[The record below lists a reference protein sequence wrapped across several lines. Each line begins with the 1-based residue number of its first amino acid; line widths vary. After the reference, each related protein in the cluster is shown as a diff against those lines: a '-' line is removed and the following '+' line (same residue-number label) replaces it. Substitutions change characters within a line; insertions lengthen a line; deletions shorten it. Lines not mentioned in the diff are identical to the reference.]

1 MQLWNHNTRCLEL
14 SLSKKLILIS
24 NMKLAEAK
32 KRIEE
37 LRKTIDEHNH
47 RYYVLNQ
54 PTISDFEFDLLLNEL
69 QTLERKFPEL
79 ITPDSPTMRV
89 GSDLTEEFVQ
99 VQHRWPMMSLGNTY
113 SEDEVREFGERIRK
127 TLGYEP
133 EYVCELKYDGVSIS
147 LTYENGVLVSAVTR
161 GDGMAGDDVTV
172 NVRTIR
178 SIPVRVSAPGL
189 PPSFALRGE
198 IYMPRRGF
206 EEMNR
211 IRQQKGEPLFAN
223 PRNAAAGTLKLLD
236 PRIVAAR
243 PLECFLYYLL
253 GDKLP
258 SGNHYDNILAARSWG
273 FRTPDVMERCA
284 GMEGVLAFI
293 GEWSDKRKSLPYET
307 DGVVVKVNSLAAQ
320 QLLGS
325 TAKSPRWAIA
335 YKYAAEQA
343 VTELLSVDFQVGR
356 TGNITPVA
364 NLRPVQLAGTTVKR
378 ASLHNSDQIELLGL
392 HYGDSVIIEKGGEII
407 PKIVGVDSEK
417 RTNGAA
423 EVTFPGECPECG
435 TALVRNEGEANHF
448 CPNYLHCPP
457 QITRRIIHFVSRKA
471 MDIEGLGEETVEL
484 LWSNG
489 LIHNVADLYTLR
501 HEQLAS
507 LERLGDK
514 SASNILASLAKSL
527 TAPWHRKLFALGIRH
542 VGETVAKTLAGSF
555 HDIDRLAGA
564 TEEELLALP
573 DIGPRISAS
582 IKEYFADAENL
593 EIIRRL
599 REAGMSFEGAFV
611 TGRGTGPLAGKT
623 VVVSGTFE
631 GFTREGIRAAIE
643 AAGGKASGSVSG
655 STSFIVAGSDMGP
668 SKRAKAVAMGIPILS
683 EEEFVKMI
691 KE

>member
-1 MQLWNHNTRCLEL
+1 
-14 SLSKKLILIS
+14 
-24 NMKLAEAK
+24 MKLSDAK
-32 KRIEE
+32 LRVEE

-54 PTISDFEFDLLLNEL
+54 PVITDFEFDLLLNEL
-69 QTLERKFPEL
+69 QTLEKNFPEL
-79 ITPDSPTMRV
+79 VTPDSPTMRV
-89 GSDLTEEFVQ
+89 GSDLTDEFVQ

-113 SEDEVREFGERIRK
+113 SEEELTEFGERVKR
-127 TLGYEP
+127 TLGQEP

-147 LTYENGVLVSAVTR
+147 LTYENGVLSGAVTR
-161 GDGMAGDDVTV
+161 GDGMVGDDVTV

-178 SIPVRVSAPGL
+178 SIPVRINAPGA
-189 PPSFALRGE
+189 PSSFVVRGE
-198 IYMPRRGF
+198 IYLPLKGF
-206 EEMNR
+206 NEMNAAR
-211 IRQQKGEPLFAN
+211 MEKGEAPFAN

-236 PRIVAAR
+236 PRMVAAR
-243 PLECFLYYLL
+243 PLDCFLYFLL
-253 GDKLP
+253 GDSLP
-258 SGNHYDNILAARSWG
+258 AGNHYDNIMAARSWG
-273 FRTPDVMERCA
+273 FRTPDVMERCS
-284 GMEGVLAFI
+284 GMEEVISFI
-293 GEWSDKRKSLPYET
+293 RKWETARKQLPYDT
-307 DGVVVKVNSLAAQ
+307 DGVVVKVNSLEAQ
-320 QLLGS
+320 RLLGS

-356 TGNITPVA
+356 TGNVTPVA
-364 NLRPVQLAGTTVKR
+364 NLRPVQLAGTTVRR

-407 PKIVGVDSEK
+407 PKIVGVDAGK
-417 RTNGAA
+417 RAGDAA
-423 EVTFPGECPECG
+423 VVTFPEKCPECS
-435 TALVRNEGEANHF
+435 TPLVRNEGEANHY

-489 LIHNVADLYTLR
+489 LARNVADLYDLK

-507 LERLGDK
+507 LDRMGDK
-514 SASNILASLAKSL
+514 SASNILASLASSL
-527 TAPWHRKLFALGIRH
+527 SAPWNRKLFSLGIRH
-542 VGETVAKTLAGSF
+542 VGETVAKTLAGAF
-555 HDIDRLAGA
+555 PDIDSLMNA
-564 TEEELLALP
+564 TEDELLALP

-582 IKEYFADAENL
+582 VREYFSDKDNQ

-599 REAGMSFEGAFV
+599 RQAGMTFEGV
-611 TGRGTGPLAGKT
+611 GQTGGSAGPLAGKT

-631 GFTREGIRAAIE
+631 QFTREGIKAAVE
-643 AAGGKASGSVSG
+643 AAGGKTAGSVSG
-655 STSFIVAGSDMGP
+655 NTSFVVAGSDMGP
-668 SKRAKAVAMGIPILS
+668 AKRAKAVSLGIPVIT

>member
-1 MQLWNHNTRCLEL
+1 
-14 SLSKKLILIS
+14 
-24 NMKLAEAK
+24 MKLSDAK
-32 KRIEE
+32 LRVEE

-54 PTISDFEFDLLLNEL
+54 PVITDFEFDLLLNEL
-69 QTLERKFPEL
+69 QTLEKNFPEL
-79 ITPDSPTMRV
+79 VTPDSPTMRV
-89 GSDLTEEFVQ
+89 GSDLTDEFVQ

-113 SEDEVREFGERIRK
+113 SEEELTEFGERVKR
-127 TLGYEP
+127 TLGQEP

-147 LTYENGVLVSAVTR
+147 LTYENGVLSGAVTR
-161 GDGMAGDDVTV
+161 GDGMVGDDVTV

-178 SIPVRVSAPGL
+178 SIPVRINAPGA
-189 PPSFALRGE
+189 PSSFVVRGE
-198 IYMPRRGF
+198 IYLPLKGF
-206 EEMNR
+206 NEMNAAR
-211 IRQQKGEPLFAN
+211 MEKGEAPFAN

-236 PRIVAAR
+236 SKMVAAR
-243 PLECFLYYLL
+243 PLDCFLYFLL
-253 GDKLP
+253 GDSLP
-258 SGNHYDNILAARSWG
+258 AGNHYDNIMAARSWG
-273 FRTPDVMERCA
+273 FRTPDVMERCS
-284 GMEGVLAFI
+284 GMEEVISFI
-293 GEWSDKRKSLPYET
+293 RKWETARKQLPYDT
-307 DGVVVKVNSLAAQ
+307 DGVVVKVNSLEAQ
-320 QLLGS
+320 RLLGS

-356 TGNITPVA
+356 TGNVTPVA
-364 NLRPVQLAGTTVKR
+364 NLRPVQLAGTTVRR

-407 PKIVGVDSEK
+407 PKIVGVDAGK
-417 RTNGAA
+417 RAGDAA
-423 EVTFPGECPECG
+423 VVTFPEKCPECS
-435 TALVRNEGEANHF
+435 TPLVRNEGEANHY

-489 LIHNVADLYTLR
+489 LARNVADLYDLK

-507 LERLGDK
+507 LDRMGDK
-514 SASNILASLAKSL
+514 SASNILASLAASL
-527 TAPWHRKLFALGIRH
+527 SAPWNRKLFALGIRH
-542 VGETVAKTLAGSF
+542 VGETVAKTLAGAF
-555 HDIDRLAGA
+555 PDIGRLMDA

-582 IKEYFADAENL
+582 VREYFSDEDNR

-599 REAGMSFEGAFV
+599 KAAGMTFEGAV
-611 TGRGTGPLAGKT
+611 QTRPSAGPLAGKT
-623 VVVSGTFE
+623 IVVSGTFE
-631 GFTREGIRAAIE
+631 QYTREGIKAAIE
-643 AAGGKASGSVSG
+643 AAGGKNAGSVSG
-655 STSFIVAGSDMGP
+655 NTSFIVAGSDMGQA
-668 SKRAKAVAMGIPILS
+668 KRAKAASLGIPVIT

>member
-1 MQLWNHNTRCLEL
+1 
-14 SLSKKLILIS
+14 
-24 NMKLAEAK
+24 MKLADAK
-32 KRIEE
+32 KRAEE
-37 LRKTIDEHNH
+37 LKKTIDEHNH

-54 PTISDFEFDLLLNEL
+54 PTISDFEFDILLNEL
-69 QTLERKFPEL
+69 QTIEKNFPEL
-79 ITPDSPTMRV
+79 VTSDSPTMRV

-99 VQHRWPMMSLGNTY
+99 VQHKWPMMSLGNTY
-113 SEDEVREFGERIRK
+113 SEEELREFGERIRK
-127 TLGYEP
+127 TLGYDP

-147 LTYENGVLVSAVTR
+147 LTYENGVMSTAVTR
-161 GDGMAGDDVTV
+161 GDGAVGDDVTV

-178 SIPVRVSAPGL
+178 SIPVRVTAPDL
-189 PPSFALRGE
+189 PYSFVIRGE
-198 IYMPRRGF
+198 IYLPRRGF
-206 EEMNR
+206 EEMNAV
-211 IRQQKGEPLFAN
+211 RQQKGEPPFAN

-236 PRIVAAR
+236 PRVVASR
-243 PLECFLYYLL
+243 PLDCFLYYLL
-253 GDKLP
+253 GENLP
-258 SGNHYDNILAARSWG
+258 TGNHYDNIMKARSWG
-273 FRTPDVMERCA
+273 FRTPDVMERCSS
-284 GMEGVLAFI
+284 MDEVLVFI
-293 GEWSDKRKSLPYET
+293 SEWAERRKSLPYET
-307 DGVVVKVNSLAAQ
+307 DGVVIKVNSLAAQ

-364 NLRPVQLAGTTVKR
+364 NLRPVQLAGTTVRR

-392 HYGDSVIIEKGGEII
+392 HYGDSVVIEKGGEII
-407 PKIVGVDSEK
+407 PKITGVDSERRAK
-417 RTNGAA
+417 DAA
-423 EVTFPGECPECG
+423 EVTFPDNCPECG
-435 TALVRNEGEANHF
+435 TTLVRNEGEANHY

-489 LIHNVADLYTLR
+489 LIHNFADLYSLK

-507 LERLGDK
+507 LERMGDK
-514 SASNILASLAKSL
+514 SASNILTSLADSL
-527 TAPWHRKLFALGIRH
+527 SAPWNRKLFALGIRH
-542 VGETVAKTLAGSF
+542 VGETVAKTLARAF
-555 HDIDRLAGA
+555 PDIDRLISA

-582 IKEYFADAENL
+582 VREYFSDADNI

-599 REAGMSFEGAFV
+599 KEAGMTFEGTIAAGHD
-611 TGRGTGPLAGKT
+611 TGLLSGKT
-623 VVVSGTFE
+623 IVVSGTFN
-631 GFTREGIRAAIE
+631 GFTRDGIRAAIE
-643 AAGGKASGSVSG
+643 AAGGKAAGTVSG

-668 SKRAKAVAMGIPILS
+668 SKRAKAIALGIPILT